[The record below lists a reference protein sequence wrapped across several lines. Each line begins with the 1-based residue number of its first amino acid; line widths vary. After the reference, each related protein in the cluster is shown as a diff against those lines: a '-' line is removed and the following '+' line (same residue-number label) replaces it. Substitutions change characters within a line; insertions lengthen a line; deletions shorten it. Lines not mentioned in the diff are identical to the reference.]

1 MRRFIIQVLLVGAVP
16 LAMVYAVAE
25 WTVTDSQKFISKI
38 TPHKEIVVLGT
49 SHGFDFKSISPRMAF
64 LNFAKDGSTPYYDL
78 QKMRWLHNHRLL
90 EEEAVIILP
99 VSYFAFGL
107 DQNRTDR
114 GPASGFE
121 NEFYFYLDRDQIY
134 DYSLKKDIALRVFS
148 FQEFVEKHTGI
159 PKSFGGLSLDQQQI
173 HPANPN
179 KFSHEAQL
187 QQHAKGR
194 VRNHQRLA
202 NYAPETPN
210 YLYFQQL
217 LKEAKAHGYRPI
229 LVTVPYSSF
238 YNNGFNQAWLDKEY
252 FSKMQRLAEETGVP
266 YLNYSAWPEISDR
279 PELFEDSDHLNEAG
293 TDVFNA
299 LFFDDLQ
306 AYYNFDRIM
315 EK

>member
-1 MRRFIIQVLLVGAVP
+1 M
-16 LAMVYAVAE
+16 
-25 WTVTDSQKFISKI
+25 
-38 TPHKEIVVLGT
+38 
-49 SHGFDFKSISPRMAF
+49 
-64 LNFAKDGSTPYYDL
+64 
-78 QKMRWLHNHRLL
+78 
-90 EEEAVIILP
+90 
-99 VSYFAFGL
+99 
-107 DQNRTDR
+107 
-114 GPASGFE
+114 
-121 NEFYFYLDRDQIY
+121 
-134 DYSLKKDIALRVFS
+134 
-148 FQEFVEKHTGI
+148 
-159 PKSFGGLSLDQQQI
+159 
-173 HPANPN
+173 
-179 KFSHEAQL
+179 
-187 QQHAKGR
+187 
-194 VRNHQRLA
+194 A